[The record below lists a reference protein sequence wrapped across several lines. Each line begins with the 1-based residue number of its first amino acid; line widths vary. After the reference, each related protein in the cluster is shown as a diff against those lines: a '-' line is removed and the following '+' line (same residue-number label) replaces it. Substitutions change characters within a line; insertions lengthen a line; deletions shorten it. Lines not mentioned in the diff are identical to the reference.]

1 MSLLI
6 AYIATVVVGQAL
18 AVSVGLAVDHLVSSY
33 AGLVVFIPL
42 YFIVFYLAWKFA
54 VRVTE
59 SRT

>member
-1 MSLLI
+1 VSLLV

-18 AVSVGLAVDHLVSSY
+18 AVSIGLIVDRLYSSY

-42 YFIVFYLAWKFA
+42 YFTVFYLAWKFA

-59 SRT
+59 PRT